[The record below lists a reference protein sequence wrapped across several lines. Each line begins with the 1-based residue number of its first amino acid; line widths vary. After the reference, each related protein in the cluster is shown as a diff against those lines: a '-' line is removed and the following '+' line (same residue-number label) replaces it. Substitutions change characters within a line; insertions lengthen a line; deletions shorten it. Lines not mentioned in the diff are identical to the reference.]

1 MLAGFSSTS
10 NGSEGKVW
18 LQGLWPWGGP
28 GEGKWGVH
36 WLIPP
41 SAVGSQLCLNVHS
54 ADGTFLAHGE
64 PLVHTQLVEE
74 VHTGEAPGR
83 EGRVRGL
90 VEREGPGAGPEA
102 EQHRLSL
109 DWGPHQHHGG
119 WAKEGVG
126 SPVSRVRLWLGWEVM
141 TRPSSTKPFQTS
153 RKQSHDFVLDPSRP
167 NITLLS
173 HTLCPPVHTIDIAH
187 LRCSTPT
194 CREQPRGTQ
203 WHAQHTHA
211 QVSKHQAPD
220 IQQVLDR
227 KCLCGKGGGTE
238 ESGLLPHIFSIF
250 QHRQAN
256 CAFLIC
262 V

>member
-1 MLAGFSSTS
+1 MGCPLANSSLSCRLPVVSQCPLGRWDISCSWRAT
-10 NGSEGKVW
+10 GPHTVGGRGAYKGGAWKRREGQRTGGKREA
-18 LQGLWPWGGP
+18 WGGARGGATP
-28 GEGKWGVH
+28 ALTGLGTAPTPRGV
-36 WLIPP
+36 
-41 SAVGSQLCLNVHS
+41 GQRGC
-54 ADGTFLAHGE
+54 GE
-64 PLVHTQLVEE
+64 PC
-74 VHTGEAPGR
+74 
-83 EGRVRGL
+83 
-90 VEREGPGAGPEA
+90 
-102 EQHRLSL
+102 
-109 DWGPHQHHGG
+109 
-119 WAKEGVG
+119 
-126 SPVSRVRLWLGWEVM
+126 SRARLWLGWEVV

-194 CREQPRGTQ
+194 CREQPRGTL

-211 QVSKHQAPD
+211 QVSKHHAPD
-220 IQQVLDR
+220 IQQVTDR
-227 KCLCGKGGGTE
+227 KCLCRKGGGTE

-250 QHRQAN
+250 QHRQAD